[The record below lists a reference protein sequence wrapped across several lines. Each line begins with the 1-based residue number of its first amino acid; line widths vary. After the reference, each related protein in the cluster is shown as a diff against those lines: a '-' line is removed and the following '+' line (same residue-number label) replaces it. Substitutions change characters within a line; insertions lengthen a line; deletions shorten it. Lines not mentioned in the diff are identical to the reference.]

1 MVVDSGRQPDKL
13 CGIKN
18 GEVHST
24 VKVESILYRR
34 SGMEISDIE
43 DFDEEDINFIE
54 QHLSTIKTSA
64 LSLETST
71 VETLNKLKLAQHKLK
86 MEMEQLSETEL
97 RSKPVLRAWLKA
109 RDLPLD
115 CSFQEFFQAFLD
127 EHKQDYRLDLSDR
140 TVLLNK
146 DGCKLF
152 AVEGKNVKLG
162 IRDLLERLP
171 LLYH

>member
-1 MVVDSGRQPDKL
+1 
-13 CGIKN
+13 
-18 GEVHST
+18 
-24 VKVESILYRR
+24 
-34 SGMEISDIE
+34 MEISDIE
-43 DFDEEDINFIE
+43 DFDEDKIIYIE
-54 QHLSTIKTSA
+54 QHLSTIKASA

-86 MEMEQLSETEL
+86 MELEQLSETEL
-97 RSKPVLRAWLKA
+97 RSRPTLRAWLRA

-127 EHKQDYRLDLSDR
+127 EHKQEYRLDLSDR
-140 TVLLNK
+140 TILLNK

-152 AVEGKNVKLG
+152 GVEGKNVKVT